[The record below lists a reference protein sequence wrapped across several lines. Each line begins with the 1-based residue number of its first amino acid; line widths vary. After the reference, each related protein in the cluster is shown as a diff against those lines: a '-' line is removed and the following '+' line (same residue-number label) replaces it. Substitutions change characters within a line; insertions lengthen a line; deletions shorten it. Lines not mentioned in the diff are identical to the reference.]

1 MGNII
6 FDGYNFEDYG
16 VVVSGSGTWNMP
28 ERRTVKDTIPG
39 RHGALITEA
48 GEFENVEIPYPA
60 WIAHGFAEKY
70 EEFTR
75 MLAMHTDKYY
85 RLEDTYHPDYYR
97 MARVVP
103 GITPET
109 GTLNRSGSFTVAF
122 DCKPQK
128 WLRSG
133 EEAVDVSAGRQGI
146 KLFNPTPYDAKPLIT
161 APQDVEITFSS
172 TEGGVARLYT
182 YPTAYAPWANIVY
195 DADIEEATDS
205 DGFGAN
211 EFVSQTNAIT
221 LKPGLNYI
229 WATKD
234 IKIAPRWYVI

>member
-6 FDGYNFEDYG
+6 FDGCNFEDYG

-28 ERRTVKDTIPG
+28 ERRTVKDVIPG
-39 RHGALITEA
+39 RHGALITDA

-60 WIAHGFAEKY
+60 WIARGFAEKY

-85 RLEDTYHPDYYR
+85 RLEDTYHSDYYR

-103 GITPET
+103 GIIPKP
-109 GTLNRSGSFTVAF
+109 GTLNRSGEFTVAF

-133 EEAVDVSAGRQGI
+133 EDAITVPAGKEI
-146 KLFNPTPYDAKPLIT
+146 VLFNPVAYDAKPLVT
-161 APQDVEITFSS
+161 APQETEIAFSS
-172 TEGGVARLYT
+172 LIGGVARLYT
-182 YPTAYAPWANIVY
+182 YPTAYTPWVDIIY
-195 DADIEEATDS
+195 DAEIEEAMDS
-205 DGFGAN
+205 EGFSVN
-211 EFVSQTNAIT
+211 EYISQTHTIA
-221 LKPGLNYI
+221 LKPGENI
-229 WATKD
+229 VSATKD
-234 IKIAPRWYVI
+234 IKICPRWWVV